1 MTDITA
7 RRAARPRRAAV
18 RRRARRP
25 GRRRRPAATA
35 ELAALAVGGGAV
47 RARRRAR
54 PTARSIEPEV
64 LRLAPPGRDRRR
76 HPGHRPGAA
85 AARRARH
92 GEDLARRAPRGRD
105 QRLVDAGRAGH
116 GGHAGG
122 VAALRLELRPAAG
135 RGARRAAG
143 AGPQPGDAGDG
154 DRSARAR
161 RGAHPDPRRRAGRP
175 HHDPLGE
182 EPADPRAR
190 LRGPGQA
197 RLQRHRDREQPRQGR
212 QRAVLGPAPALQH
225 RRAAA
230 AGHPRA
236 GGGDR
241 PHPRRGPRP
250 QPLAPGRP
258 RVAVGDRT
266 AWSRSSASCARG

>member
-1 MTDITA
+1 MTDITPDVLREHA
-7 RRAARPRRAAV
+7 EQQYAD
-18 RRRARRP
+18 
-25 GRRRRPAATA
+25 
-35 ELAALAVGGGAV
+35 ELAALAAADDRPRPPSWRLSPWAVALYVLGGELPDGTV
-47 RARRRAR
+47 V
-54 PTARSIEPEV
+54 EPEV
-64 LRLAPPGRDRRR
+64 LRLASPRRDRRG

-85 AARRARH
+85 APGRARH
-92 GEDLARRAPRGRD
+92 GEDLAGRAPGGRH
-105 QRLVDAGRAGH
+105 QRLVDAGGAGH
-116 GGHAGG
+116 GGHGGG
-122 VAALRLELRPAAG
+122 VAALRLELRTAAG
-135 RGARRAAG
+135 RGAQPAG

-154 DRSARAR
+154 DRSHRAC

-182 EPADPRAR
+182 EPAVPELDSEVQA
-190 LRGPGQA
+190 QA

-230 AGHPRA
+230 AGHPRG

-250 QPLAPGRP
+250 QPLPPGRP
-258 RVAVGDRT
+258 RVAVGGPPRGH
-266 AWSRSSASCARG
+266 RSSASSARG